1 MVKRFMKDETRIWLS
16 YAGENLESSKILLE
30 NKLYN
35 PCLQNVQQA
44 VEKAL
49 KAIFLE
55 RSINLKRTHDIFELK
70 QILLRHDIQIEL
82 SDDECDFLNSIYLPS
97 KYPIGSVLADY
108 EPDEMICRQGIEIAE
123 KTIRIVKCIIE

>member
-1 MVKRFMKDETRIWLS
+1 MKDETRIWLS
-16 YAGENLESSKILLE
+16 YAGENLKSSKILLE
-30 NKLYN
+30 SKLYN

-55 RSINLKRTHDIFELK
+55 RSIKLKRTHDIFELK

-82 SDDECDFLNSIYLPS
+82 SDDEY
-97 KYPIGSVLADY
+97 Y
-108 EPDEMICRQGIEIAE
+108 
-123 KTIRIVKCIIE
+123 